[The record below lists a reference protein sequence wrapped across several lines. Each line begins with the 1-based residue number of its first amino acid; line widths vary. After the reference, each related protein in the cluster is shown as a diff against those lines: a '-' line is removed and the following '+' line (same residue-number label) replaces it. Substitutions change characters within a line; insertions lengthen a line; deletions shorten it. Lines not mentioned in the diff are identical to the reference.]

1 VPHRDDGEGCRIV
14 TEEIA
19 ATPGWV
25 DGRLDEL
32 FAALPAGEA
41 VASARDAYADCLAG
55 QKEPV
60 APSDNLGTEFGGC
73 RARLRAALAAA
84 DVTGDDWTR
93 LDAALEALEA
103 EIAAES

>member
-1 VPHRDDGEGCRIV
+1 V

-55 QKEPV
+55 QKEPA
-60 APSDNLGTEFGGC
+60 APSDDLGTEFGGC

-103 EIAAES
+103 EVAADS